1 MYPADRP
8 DNGWT
13 TQEQTAKLKVGDI
26 VAVNGNIV
34 DYDKEVV
41 RFIITDANMG
51 NLQVMILS
59 KRRAP
64 QNLTTFDGIAKQ
76 RGDFWAF
83 RRAKLIGKNWRI
95 V

>member
-1 MYPADRP
+1 MYPSDRP

-26 VAVNGNIV
+26 VAVNGNLV

-41 RFIITDANMG
+41 RFIITDANIG
-51 NLQVMILS
+51 TLQVMVLS
-59 KRRAP
+59 KRHAP
-64 QNLTTFDGIAKQ
+64 QNLTTFDGLAKQ

>member
-1 MYPADRP
+1 MYPDDRP

-26 VAVNGNIV
+26 VAVNGNLV

-41 RFIITDANMG
+41 RFIITNANIG

-59 KRRAP
+59 KRRARP
-64 QNLTTFDGIAKQ
+64 NLTTFDGIDKQ

>member
-1 MYPADRP
+1 MYPGNRP

-13 TQEQTAKLKVGDI
+13 TPSQTAKLKVGDI
-26 VAVNGNIV
+26 IAINGNLV
-34 DYDKEVV
+34 DYDKEVM
-41 RFIITDANMG
+41 RFIITDANIG
-51 NLQVMILS
+51 NLQVMVLS
-59 KRRAP
+59 KRQAP
-64 QNLTTFDGIAKQ
+64 QNLTTFDGLDKQ